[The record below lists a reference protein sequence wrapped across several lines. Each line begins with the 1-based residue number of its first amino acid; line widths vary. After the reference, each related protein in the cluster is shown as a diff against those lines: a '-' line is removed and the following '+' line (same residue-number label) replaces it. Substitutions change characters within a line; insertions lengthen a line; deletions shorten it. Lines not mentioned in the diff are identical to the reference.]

1 MNAATEN
8 NNELGI
14 SLLLGGV
21 RGGGGVR
28 GAVYLYRVERKGGG
42 ASLGVRLGGDCVY
55 VIGSIYQVSVPLFSF
70 LIERVYR
77 EAAL

>member
-21 RGGGGVR
+21 RGG
-28 GAVYLYRVERKGGG
+28 YLYRVDRKGE
-42 ASLGVRLGGDCVY
+42 LCLQLDLGDCVY
-55 VIGSIYQVSVPLFSF
+55 VVGSI
-70 LIERVYR
+70 
-77 EAAL
+77 

>member
-21 RGGGGVR
+21 RG
-28 GAVYLYRVERKGGG
+28 AVYIEWIGRGG
-42 ASLGVRLGGDCVY
+42 LCLKLDLGDCVY
-55 VIGSIYQVSVPLFSF
+55 VVGSV
-70 LIERVYR
+70 
-77 EAAL
+77 

>member
-21 RGGGGVR
+21 R
-28 GAVYLYRVERKGGG
+28 G

-55 VIGSIYQVSVPLFSF
+55 VIGSIYQVSVPLFSL

>member
-21 RGGGGVR
+21 RGG
-28 GAVYLYRVERKGGG
+28 YLYRVDRKGGFACSSTWG
-42 ASLGVRLGGDCVY
+42 IVFMWLGLSSR
-55 VIGSIYQVSVPLFSF
+55 
-70 LIERVYR
+70 
-77 EAAL
+77 

>member
-42 ASLGVRLGGDCVY
+42 LRLEFALGAIV
-55 VIGSIYQVSVPLFSF
+55 FM
-70 LIERVYR
+70 
-77 EAAL
+77 

>member
-21 RGGGGVR
+21 RGVGGVR
-28 GAVYLYRVERKGGG
+28 GAVYLYRVERKGGLRLEFALG
-42 ASLGVRLGGDCVY
+42 AIV
-55 VIGSIYQVSVPLFSF
+55 FM
-70 LIERVYR
+70 
-77 EAAL
+77 

>member
-21 RGGGGVR
+21 RG
-28 GAVYLYRVERKGGG
+28 AVYLYRVERKGGLRLEFALG
-42 ASLGVRLGGDCVY
+42 AIV
-55 VIGSIYQVSVPLFSF
+55 FM
-70 LIERVYR
+70 
-77 EAAL
+77 

>member
-21 RGGGGVR
+21 RG
-28 GAVYLYRVERKGGG
+28 AVYLYRVGRKGG